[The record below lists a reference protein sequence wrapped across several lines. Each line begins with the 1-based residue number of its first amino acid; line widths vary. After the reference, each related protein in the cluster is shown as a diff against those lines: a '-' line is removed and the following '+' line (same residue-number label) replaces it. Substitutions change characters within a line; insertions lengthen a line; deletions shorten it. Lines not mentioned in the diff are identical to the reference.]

1 MLWGEWVMLIVERS
15 SFYHPS
21 AYAIALLVVDLPLCF
36 VQVFI
41 WNIVVYFMSG
51 MFLLVLT

>member
-1 MLWGEWVMLIVERS
+1 MLIVGRS
-15 SFYHPS
+15 SFYRPS

-36 VQVFI
+36 IQVFI

-51 MFLLVLT
+51 MLLQALT

>member
-1 MLWGEWVMLIVERS
+1 MLIVKRS

-51 MFLLVLT
+51 MFLLILT